1 MKIQEGVCLDL
12 SVQIDGV
19 HAGYGGVDEW
29 LEVTCFTH
37 GWECQHRHTRWG
49 PVLRCVARHVASK
62 VEEDQSDE
70 VDGPVGSE
78 SEQVTSESPS
88 AVS

>member
-1 MKIQEGVCLDL
+1 MRIQEGTCLDL
-12 SVQIDGV
+12 SVQIDGRI
-19 HAGYGGVDEW
+19 APDEEW
-29 LEVTCFTH
+29 LDVICFTH
-37 GWECQHRHTRWG
+37 GWECGHRHTKWG
-49 PVLRCVARHVASK
+49 PILRCVARHVASM

-70 VDGPVGSE
+70 VDGPGGSE